1 MKKTGRLTKTK
12 RKTIENMDLI
22 TLAVIEPDQKQSK
35 RNRITVLT
43 ASGREEVICGYY
55 TDELKFSEKE
65 FLGLT
70 LIQAGTLFLERDKA
84 QLVADIPTGR

>member
-1 MKKTGRLTKTK
+1 
-12 RKTIENMDLI
+12 MDLI
-22 TLAVIEPDQKQSK
+22 TLAVIEPDRNESG

-65 FLGLT
+65 FIGLT
-70 LIQAGTLFLERDKA
+70 LIQAGNLWLERDKA
-84 QLVADIPTGR
+84 QLVADIPR

>member
-35 RNRITVLT
+35 RNRITVLP
-43 ASGREEVICGYY
+43 ASGVEEVICGYY

-65 FLGLT
+65 FIGLT
-70 LIQAGTLFLERDKA
+70 LIQAGDLFMERDKA